1 MITIF
6 LFLSALLPLL
16 SPIPYIR
23 SILHGDAKPHRTTR
37 LVILATSCLT
47 TVSLIIQHDN
57 TAIWLSLVSTIQAIT
72 IFTLSIK
79 FGMGGWSIRD
89 IACLTVA
96 GIGIL
101 AWQTTDNPAMAVY
114 FSVLADFIG
123 MLPTIIKTYHLPK
136 TELWYFFAIDTLAG
150 ICNLLA
156 MKEYTIQAVIFPLY
170 IVCINGAIAIL
181 AIRRRNTETAHLV
194 Q

>member
-1 MITIF
+1 MF
-6 LFLSALLPLL
+6 LLLSILLPLL
-16 SPIPYIR
+16 SPIPYIL
-23 SILHGDAKPHRTTR
+23 SILRGEAKPHRTTR
-37 LVILATSCLT
+37 LVILATTVLT
-47 TVSLIIQHDN
+47 TLSLIIQHDN
-57 TAIWLSLVSTIQAIT
+57 TAIWLSLVSTIQAII

-79 FGMGGWSIRD
+79 YGMGGWSRRD
-89 IACLTVA
+89 ITCLAIA

-101 AWQTTDNPAMAVY
+101 AWQTTHNPAMAVY

-123 MLPTIIKTYHLPK
+123 MLPTIIKTYHYPH

-156 MKEYTIQAVIFPLY
+156 MKQYTIQAVIFPLY

-181 AIRRRNTETAHLV
+181 ALRNRNVKNSHLI